1 MMLTTKYLLSY
12 PLRRF
17 SPRQQLSH
25 RSQGSD
31 QEGLGFAEVLLHKAT
46 RYFNVCCTSSHLL
59 QDGAFYNVY
68 HYSGENDVL
77 RHWFCGSVD
86 SSPDVA
92 MKLRMNRA
100 QRPGLSLESGIV
112 QLRSNC
118 SASPV
123 HEPKLKKPWV
133 APENGRCHWLRR
145 WLAWAGQMICWGQ
158 SQAYSMRVLSV
169 FQSLAAALG

>member
-1 MMLTTKYLLSY
+1 MLTTKYLLSY
-12 PLRRF
+12 TLWRF

-31 QEGLGFAEVLLHKAT
+31 REGLGFAEVLLHKAT
-46 RYFNVCCTSSHLL
+46 RYFNVCRTSSHLL

-92 MKLRMNRA
+92 MSLRMNRA
-100 QRPGLSLESGIV
+100 QRSRLSLESGIV

-123 HEPKLKKPWV
+123 HEPKLKNLGLHPKMGGATGYV
-133 APENGRCHWLRR
+133 GGLH
-145 WLAWAGQMICWGQ
+145 GQV
-158 SQAYSMRVLSV
+158 R
-169 FQSLAAALG
+169 